1 MAVQSHA
8 ISFVQGLG
16 DVWLYP
22 FWEWS
27 RWLMDIVSCLLL
39 YPRSSNYKDW
49 RHCRCALKMLPFN
62 WPADGGCGCIEIY
75 KKISLGYFAVWRQ
88 QPHPDDF
95 IGSITSFRSDGRKKM
110 LIMAIRL
117 LEPKKRIMQI
127 VQLLDQKWFTSE
139 AVVLKLHW
147 PLTRRILFQNT
158 KIAKVKTTVH

>member
-1 MAVQSHA
+1 
-8 ISFVQGLG
+8 
-16 DVWLYP
+16 
-22 FWEWS
+22 
-27 RWLMDIVSCLLL
+27 
-39 YPRSSNYKDW
+39 
-49 RHCRCALKMLPFN
+49 
-62 WPADGGCGCIEIY
+62 
-75 KKISLGYFAVWRQ
+75 
-88 QPHPDDF
+88 
-95 IGSITSFRSDGRKKM
+95 M